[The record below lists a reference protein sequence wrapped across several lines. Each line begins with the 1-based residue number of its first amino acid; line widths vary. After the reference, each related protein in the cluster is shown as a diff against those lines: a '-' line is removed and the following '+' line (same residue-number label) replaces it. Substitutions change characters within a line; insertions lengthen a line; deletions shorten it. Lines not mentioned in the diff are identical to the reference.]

1 MVSVAFIRHLHIVGN
16 TYPSYERQSDMTRL
30 TQTTMDSPVGVLRI
44 IGSDAGIRA
53 VLWPVERDG
62 RVTIDEEIAD
72 GIHPV
77 LEEAKVQ
84 LTAYVDGDRDDFD
97 LPLDL
102 VGTDF
107 RLAVWEELQQ
117 IPFGSTR
124 SYGQLASDLDRPG
137 AARAVGAATGR
148 NPVSII
154 VPCHRLVGSTGSL
167 TGFAGGVDAKRWL
180 LDHESHKLF

>member
-1 MVSVAFIRHLHIVGN
+1 
-16 TYPSYERQSDMTRL
+16 MTTL
-30 TQTTMDSPVGVLRI
+30 TQTTIESPVGVLRI
-44 IGSDAGIRA
+44 IASDAGIRA
-53 VLWPVERDG
+53 VLWPIERDG
-62 RVTIDEEIAD
+62 RVTFDEEITD
-72 GIHPV
+72 GTHPI
-77 LEEAKVQ
+77 LEEAKAQ
-84 LTAYVDGDRDDFD
+84 LKAYIDGDRDDFD
-97 LPLDL
+97 LQLDL

-107 RLAVWEELQQ
+107 QRAVWEALQK

-124 SYGQLASDLDRPG
+124 SYGELASDLDRPG

-167 TGFAGGVDAKRWL
+167 TGFAGGIDAKRWL

>member
-1 MVSVAFIRHLHIVGN
+1 
-16 TYPSYERQSDMTRL
+16 MTTL
-30 TQTTMDSPVGVLRI
+30 TQTTIDSPVGVLRI
-44 IGSDAGIRA
+44 IASDAGIRA
-53 VLWPVERDG
+53 VLWPIERDG
-62 RVTIDEEIAD
+62 RVTFDEKITD
-72 GIHPV
+72 GTHPI
-77 LEEAKVQ
+77 LEEAKAQ
-84 LTAYVDGDRDDFD
+84 LKAYIDGDRDDFD
-97 LPLDL
+97 LQLDL

-107 RLAVWEELQQ
+107 QRAVWEGQQQ

-124 SYGQLASDLDRPG
+124 SYGELASDLDRPG

-167 TGFAGGVDAKRWL
+167 TGFAGGIDAKRWL

>member
-1 MVSVAFIRHLHIVGN
+1 
-16 TYPSYERQSDMTRL
+16 MTTL
-30 TQTTMDSPVGVLRI
+30 TQSTMDSPVGVLRI

-53 VLWPVERDG
+53 VLWPVEREG
-62 RVTIDEEIAD
+62 RVRFDEEITD
-72 GIHPV
+72 GTHPI
-77 LEEAKVQ
+77 LEEAKAQ
-84 LTAYVDGDRDDFD
+84 LKAYIDGDREDFD

-102 VGTDF
+102 VGTNF
-107 RLAVWEELQQ
+107 QQVVWEGLQK

-124 SYGQLASDLDRPG
+124 SYGDLASDLERPG

-167 TGFAGGVDAKRWL
+167 TGFAGGIDAKRWL

>member
-1 MVSVAFIRHLHIVGN
+1 
-16 TYPSYERQSDMTRL
+16 MTTL
-30 TQTTMDSPVGVLRI
+30 TQTTMDSPMGVLRI

-53 VLWPVERDG
+53 VLWPDEREG
-62 RVTIDEEIAD
+62 RVSFDEEIVD
-72 GIHPV
+72 GTLPV
-77 LEEAKVQ
+77 LEEARVQ
-84 LTAYVDGDRDDFD
+84 LTAYIDGDRDNFD

-107 RLAVWEELQQ
+107 QRAVWAGLQQ
-117 IPFGSTR
+117 IPFGSTL
-124 SYGQLASDLDRPG
+124 SYGELASDLERPG

-167 TGFAGGVDAKRWL
+167 TGFAGGIDTKRWL

>member
-1 MVSVAFIRHLHIVGN
+1 
-16 TYPSYERQSDMTRL
+16 MTTL
-30 TQTTMDSPVGVLRI
+30 TQTTIDSPVGVLRI
-44 IGSDAGIRA
+44 IASDAGIRA
-53 VLWPVERDG
+53 VLWPIERDG
-62 RVTIDEEIAD
+62 RVTFDEEITD
-72 GIHPV
+72 GTHPI
-77 LEEAKVQ
+77 LEEAKAQ
-84 LTAYVDGDRDDFD
+84 LKAYIDGDRDDFD
-97 LPLDL
+97 LQLDL

-107 RLAVWEELQQ
+107 QRAVWEGLQQ

-124 SYGQLASDLDRPG
+124 SYGELASDLDRPG

-167 TGFAGGVDAKRWL
+167 TGFAGGIDAKRWL

>member
-1 MVSVAFIRHLHIVGN
+1 
-16 TYPSYERQSDMTRL
+16 MTTL

-53 VLWPVERDG
+53 VLWPDERDG
-62 RVTIDEEIAD
+62 RVAFDEEIVD
-72 GIHPV
+72 GTLPV
-77 LEEAKVQ
+77 LEEARVQ
-84 LTAYVDGDRDDFD
+84 LKAYIDGDRDNFD

-107 RLAVWEELQQ
+107 QRAVWEGLQQ

-124 SYGQLASDLDRPG
+124 SYGDLASDLERPG

-167 TGFAGGVDAKRWL
+167 TGFAGGIDTKRWL
-180 LDHESHKLF
+180 LNHEAHKLF